1 MTKRC
6 ASRRSTDAS
15 GDWAHGPADVRLL
28 YLMRAS
34 LLLFSSLLAAAPVW
48 SQGVVNES
56 LLRPPTGAA
65 AKTWSTR
72 TFERAQ
78 ASIVYVAVEVDGPR
92 GSFYIERASTGVVVG
107 EDGYVLTFHR
117 LVAEAVG
124 ADDKRIKV
132 RLNDATN
139 TELVARLVR
148 TDAATGLALLQV
160 DAPEGAITAAP
171 LADAAPNYGEP
182 ALVVAR
188 PEGEEML
195 AFSGVASRALAAV
208 TLAGRRF
215 SSEEVFLTDSRN
227 DLRCDGAGV
236 FGADGR
242 LLGLYSTEHVLRD
255 VREPKLVDLKRPSFG
270 VVFQASRARAAF
282 RAELGDGA
290 RAGRSPHPWAAA
302 VAAVAPAVVGVYGG
316 DGPWPAPGS
325 DDPGCVQRR
334 RGLGSGVVATRDGLI
349 VTNAHLCRGGAV
361 RVKVQGRVYDA
372 EVVKTRSGANL
383 ALLRVALP
391 AGVSL
396 TPAEFGVDDD
406 VQLGEAML
414 AVGNPTGGEVVVTG
428 GVISAM
434 RAREGGRIQADAN
447 LGNQNGGGAI
457 IDASGRVIGVGD
469 AGRVDPVEMA
479 FRMRGDGATKET
491 NLSTFLG
498 TRQVRKLFRGEL
510 EGDGSLASPV
520 SANADQRE
528 RRQAALVDMV
538 QAASGA
544 MLNIYVAKN
553 VAEVDPEDPFPPDPI
568 WRPMS
573 LGSGVIIDRSGLA
586 VSNWHVVDA
595 GTFPDGS
602 TNDEYRIT
610 ARVFGGKEYEVEVL
624 SISREDDLSL
634 LQLGLE
640 EGEQVNAVEL
650 GNSEQLAI
658 GEAVA
663 AIGNPHGRSN
673 TITYG
678 VVSAKGQGIRVK
690 GRWAKL
696 KHLIETDAAI
706 NGGNSGGALLDM
718 DGRLVGINSAG
729 GGTFNNV
736 GYAIAVDHVRRQL
749 TGLLM
754 QPYKLRSPD
763 LGMRVLDDEGEV
775 VVMDVDERGP
785 AARAGVRSGDRIQR
799 FGGQEVTWSPGF
811 ARLLLAQQP
820 SEPVGLDVTRQ
831 GASKSLR
838 VTPVRPE
845 VWSVVRQSDLQTRDF
860 GFGEAPER
868 IQRVV
873 VAMHRAFSGDAT
885 AVPQVI
891 PEQVVL
897 IERAFGQQRDDGVAA
912 GDLLLAIELKAR
924 ADGRPL
930 LQPVA
935 SVVELRDW
943 FNNRELGDYDGVP
956 WRCWIARGE
965 QVRAVEVTARRL
977 LW

>member
-1 MTKRC
+1 M
-6 ASRRSTDAS
+6 RS
-15 GDWAHGPADVRLL
+15 P
-28 YLMRAS
+28 
-34 LLLFSSLLAAAPVW
+34 LLLFSALLASAPTPA
-48 SQGVVNES
+48 QGVVNES

-65 AKTWSTR
+65 ASTWSTQ
-72 TFERAQ
+72 TFESCSRA
-78 ASIVYVAVEVDGPR
+78 IVYVAVEVDGPR
-92 GSFYIERASTGVVVG
+92 GSFYVERASTGVLVSAEG
-107 EDGYVLTFHR
+107 HVLTLHR
-117 LVAEAVG
+117 LVAESVG
-124 ADDKRIKV
+124 ADDKRVKV
-132 RLNDATN
+132 RLNDASN
-139 TELVARLVR
+139 TELVARIVR
-148 TDAATGLALLQV
+148 SDEATGLALLQV
-160 DAPEGAITAAP
+160 DAPMGAVAFARLAA
-171 LADAAPNYGEP
+171 AAPNYGEP

-188 PEGEEML
+188 PEGEELL
-195 AFSGVASRALAAV
+195 AFSGVASRALAGL
-208 TLAGRRF
+208 TLDGRRF
-215 SSEEVFLTDSRN
+215 SPADVFLTDSRN

-236 FGADGR
+236 FGADGQ
-242 LLGLYSTEHVLRD
+242 LLGVYSTEKVLRD
-255 VREPKLVDLKRPSFG
+255 VREPKLEDLKRPSYG
-270 VVFQASRARAAF
+270 VVLQASRARAAF
-282 RAELGDGA
+282 RADLGGDA
-290 RAGRSPHPWAAA
+290 PAGRPAHPWAAA
-302 VAAVAPAVVGVYGG
+302 VAAAAPAVVGVFGG
-316 DGPWPAPGS
+316 DGAWPAPGG

-334 RGLGSGVVATRDGLI
+334 RGLGSGVVATRDGLV
-349 VTNAHLCRGGAV
+349 VTNAHLCRGDAV

-372 EVVKTRSGANL
+372 EVVKKRSGANL
-383 ALLRVALP
+383 ALLRVELP

-396 TPAEFGVDDD
+396 TPAEFGADDD
-406 VQLGEAML
+406 VQLGEAMF
-414 AVGNPTGGEVVVTG
+414 AVGNPTGGDVVVTG

-457 IDASGRVIGVGD
+457 IDAAGRVVGVGD

-491 NLSTFLG
+491 NLSTFVG
-498 TRQVRKLFRGEL
+498 VRQVRKLFRGEL
-510 EGDGSLASPV
+510 GGKGSLASPAAA
-520 SANADQRE
+520 SAAQLKLRE
-528 RRQAALVDMV
+528 AALVDMV

-553 VAEVDPEDPFPPDPI
+553 VAEIDPEDPFPPDPV

-610 ARVFGGKEYEVEVL
+610 ARVFGGKEYEVQVL

-634 LQLGLE
+634 LQLVLDE
-640 EGEQVNAVEL
+640 DEQVDAVEL

-775 VVMDVDERGP
+775 VVMDVDARGP
-785 AARAGVRSGDRIQR
+785 AARAGVRSGDRIR
-799 FGGQEVTWSPGF
+799 ALGGQQVTWSPGF

-820 SEPVGLDVTRQ
+820 GVGVALDVTRK
-831 GASKSLR
+831 GRKESLQ

-845 VWSVVRQSDLQTRDF
+845 VWSVIRQSDLQTRDF

-868 IQRVV
+868 VQRVV

-897 IERAFGQQRDDGVAA
+897 VERVFGQQQGGIEA

-943 FNNRELGDYDGVP
+943 FNNRELGSYDGAE

-965 QVRAVEVTARRL
+965 EVRAVDVTAKRL

>member
-1 MTKRC
+1 MR
-6 ASRRSTDAS
+6 
-15 GDWAHGPADVRLL
+15 PRLL
-28 YLMRAS
+28 F
-34 LLLFSSLLAAAPVW
+34 FSALLAAAPAGA
-48 SQGVVNES
+48 QGVVNPS
-56 LLRPPTGAA
+56 LLRSPTDAA
-65 AKTWSTR
+65 APTWSTR
-72 TFERAQ
+72 TFEGCSRAV
-78 ASIVYVAVEVDGPR
+78 VYVAVEVDGPR
-92 GSFYIERASTGVVVG
+92 GSFYIERASTGVLVSAKG
-107 EDGYVLTFHR
+107 HVLTLHR
-117 LVAEAVG
+117 LVAESQG

-132 RLNDATN
+132 RLNDPSN
-139 TELVARLVR
+139 TELIARIVLS
-148 TDAATGLALLQV
+148 DEATGLALLQV
-160 DAPEGAITAAP
+160 DAPPGAFAFAP
-171 LADAAPNYGEP
+171 VADAAPNYGEP

-195 AFSGVASRALAAV
+195 AFSGIASRALSAV
-208 TLAGRRF
+208 TLDDRPF
-215 SSEEVFLTDSRN
+215 STEDVFLTDSRN

-236 FGADGR
+236 FGADGQ
-242 LLGLYSTEHVLRD
+242 LLGIYSTEHVLRD
-255 VREPKLVDLKRPSFG
+255 VREPKLEDLKRPSFG
-270 VVFQASRARAAF
+270 VVVQTRRALAAF
-282 RAELGDGA
+282 QAELG
-290 RAGRSPHPWAAA
+290 AGRPSKRAPHAWSRA
-302 VAAVAPAVVGVYGG
+302 VAAVAPAVVGVYAG
-316 DGPWPAPGS
+316 DGPWPTPGS

-334 RGLGSGVVATRDGLI
+334 RGLGSGVVASRDGFV
-349 VTNAHLCRGGAV
+349 VTNAHLCRGDAV
-361 RVKVQGRVYDA
+361 RVKAAGRVYGA
-372 EVVKTRSGANL
+372 QLVKKRSGANL
-383 ALLRVALP
+383 ALLKVDLP
-391 AGVSL
+391 SGASL
-396 TPAEFGVDDD
+396 TPADFGVDDD
-406 VQLGEAML
+406 VQLGEAMF
-414 AVGNPTGGEVVVTG
+414 AVGNPTGGAVVVTG
-428 GVISAM
+428 GVISAI
-434 RAREGGRIQADAN
+434 RGREGGRIQADAN

-457 IDASGRVIGVGD
+457 IDASGRVVGVGD
-469 AGRVDPVEMA
+469 GGRVDPIEMA
-479 FRMRGDGATKET
+479 FRMRGDGATTET
-491 NLSTFLG
+491 NLSTFVG
-498 TRQVRKLFRGEL
+498 VRQVRKLF
-510 EGDGSLASPV
+510 GDEFGGAGPLASPT
-520 SANADQRE
+520 AATAAQRAQ
-528 RRQAALVDMV
+528 RRAALVDMV
-538 QAASGA
+538 RQASGA

-553 VAEVDPEDPFPPDPI
+553 VAEVDPEDPFPPDPV

-595 GTFPDGS
+595 GTYPDGS
-602 TNDEYRIT
+602 TNDDFRIT
-610 ARVFGGKEYEVEVL
+610 ARVFGGKEYEVQVL

-634 LQLGLE
+634 LQLVLE
-640 EGEQVNAVEL
+640 AGEQVDAVLL

-718 DGRLVGINSAG
+718 NGRLVGINSAG

-763 LGMRVLDDEGEV
+763 LGMRVLDDESDV

-785 AARAGVRSGDRIQR
+785 AARAGVRSGDRIR
-799 FGGQEVTWSPGF
+799 ALGGQQVTWSPGF

-820 SEPVGLDVTRQ
+820 GVSVALDVTRK
-831 GASKSLR
+831 GAKKSLQ

-845 VWSVVRQSDLQTRDF
+845 VWSVIRQSDLQTRDF

-868 IQRVV
+868 VQRVV

-897 IERAFGQQRDDGVAA
+897 VERVFGSQQEGGLEA

-935 SVVELRDW
+935 SVTELRDW
-943 FNNRELGDYDGVP
+943 FNNRQLGSYDGVA
-956 WRCWIARGE
+956 WRCWIARGDE
-965 QVRAVEVTARRL
+965 VRAVDVTAKRL